1 MEDSKYEEV
10 KGRREKGFGGG
21 GSHILGT
28 IPEHLPVSSGLGIL
42 ISKFLPKAGE
52 VQRLSSVEA
61 SRISHFTRL

>member
-10 KGRREKGFGGG
+10 KGRREKGVGGH

-52 VQRLSSVEA
+52 VQRLRSVEA